1 MFYADF
7 CVSFSD
13 YFILTVDK
21 STLRYNGPMKFLIT
35 TLLLMTTVLLA
46 EYKATVSPI
55 TPEIKNRMIKG
66 KSWRKGCPVS
76 LQNLRYLQVM
86 HKNFSGRDQLGEII
100 VHKDVAFEVKQ
111 IFKELYAIGYP
122 IRKMKLVSDFKGSD
136 WQSIEAD
143 NTSAFNCRNATGSKK
158 WSKHSYGKAIDLNS
172 IENPYISRS
181 GHISHKASQQYRKRL
196 HTKHT
201 ASDKAILLKNDKA
214 VRIFKKYGWKWGGDW
229 SGVKDYQHFS
239 K

>member
-1 MFYADF
+1 
-7 CVSFSD
+7 
-13 YFILTVDK
+13 
-21 STLRYNGPMKFLIT
+21 MKQK
-35 TLLLMTTVLLA
+35 LLLTILLLTTALFA
-46 EYKATVSPI
+46 DYQAKISPI
-55 TPEIKNRMIKG
+55 TAAVKQRMIKG
-66 KSWRKGCPVS
+66 NSWRKGCPVP
-76 LQNLRYLQVM
+76 LQNLRYLQLIYKDFNGNRKM
-86 HKNFSGRDQLGEII
+86 GEII
-100 VHKDVAFEVKQ
+100 VHKDVASEVSQ
-111 IFKELYAIGYP
+111 IFGELYVIGYP
-122 IRKMKLVSDFKGSD
+122 IHKMKLVSEYKGSD

-181 GHISHKASQQYRKRL
+181 GHISHKGSQQYRKRI
-196 HTKHT
+196 HRKHT
-201 ASDKAILLKNDKA
+201 AADKAVLLKKDKA